1 MRTLNIAISDLEYE
15 KFGLKQEQLAFSDFV
30 ELVSRE
36 LSRQNLAKSV
46 ELAEKHGLSAMTM
59 DEITAEVRAV
69 RNNAAH
75 S

>member
-15 KFGLKQEQLAFSDFV
+15 KFGLRQEQLSFSDFV

-46 ELAEKHGLSAMTM
+46 ELAGQHGLSALTM
-59 DEITAEVRAV
+59 DEISAEVRAV
-69 RNNAAH
+69 RHDAAH

>member
-15 KFGLKQEQLAFSDFV
+15 KFGLRQEQLSFSDFV

-36 LSRQNLAKSV
+36 LSRQNLAKSIA
-46 ELAEKHGLSAMTM
+46 LAEQYGLNTLTM
-59 DEITAEVRAV
+59 DEISAEVRAV
-69 RNNAAH
+69 RHDAAH

>member
-15 KFGLKQEQLAFSDFV
+15 KFGLRQEQLSFSDFV

-36 LSRQNLAKSV
+36 LSRQNLAKCV
-46 ELAEKHGLSAMTM
+46 ELAERHGLHTLTM
-59 DEITAEVRAV
+59 EEISAEVRAV
-69 RNNAAH
+69 RHDAAR